1 LSGNLIGFLWLHVQL
16 RAWQVSGVAFDH
28 YWEAP
33 SVDTGA
39 GEITTYRFG
48 SVGQVFFFET
58 LEHFFCFQVDN
69 RNSECTLSHNCLP

>member
-1 LSGNLIGFLWLHVQL
+1 
-16 RAWQVSGVAFDH
+16 VSGVAFDH

-58 LEHFFCFQVDN
+58 LEHFFCFQVYN
-69 RNSECTLSHNCLP
+69 RNSEFTLLHNCLP